1 MRVRKAIAQMGH
13 YTPPL
18 EGRNPD
24 QYLLMDF
31 NESPLPPPPG
41 VTEALQ
47 HFLSQERLHLYP
59 SYGTFLQDLGA
70 YVGVPEEQVLIT
82 NGSDQGIELVMRAL
96 LEPGDN
102 FVMPVPGFAMFAQVA
117 QTLGAEHRA
126 PQFPLDTF
134 AFPLEAVQDAVD
146 ARTRLIVVISPN
158 NPTGTV
164 VPLEAVEH
172 LLTQFPDCAVLV
184 DEAYFEFNGLTAVPL
199 LKRFPNLVVL
209 RTFSKA
215 FALPGLRLGYV
226 VAQPEFLAELSKIR
240 GPYDVNM
247 LSVVAGHAALNALPV
262 IRQRVQHLMEEA
274 KPALEQFFEDE
285 EVRFYQG
292 GANFMLVEPPDAPD
306 AIRFLKEHGVLVR
319 PMRPPIAHTFRL
331 NVRMLPEVERFIE
344 IFREYLQV
352 SQLVV
357 T

>member
-1 MRVRKAIAQMGH
+1 MRVRSAIAQMGH
-13 YTPPL
+13 YSPPL

-47 HFLSQERLHLYP
+47 AFLQQERLHLYP
-59 SYGTFLQDLGA
+59 SYGTFLTDLGA

-102 FVMPVPGFAMFAQVA
+102 FVMPVPGFAMFGQVA

-126 PQFPLDTF
+126 PSFSLETF
-134 AFPLEAVQDAVD
+134 AFPLEAVQAAVD
-146 ARTRLIVVISPN
+146 ERTRLIVVISPN

-164 VPLEAVEH
+164 VDLDAIEH
-172 LLTQFPDCAVLV
+172 LLIQFPDCAVLV

-199 LKRFPNLVVL
+199 LERFPNLVVL

-226 VAQPEFLAELSKIR
+226 VARSEFLAELYKIR

-247 LSVVAGHAALNALPV
+247 LSVVAGHAALQALPV
-262 IRQRVQHLMEEA
+262 IQERVQHLMHEA
-274 KPALEQFFEDE
+274 KPALEQFFR
-285 EVRFYQG
+285 EVGVRSYPG
-292 GANFMLVEPPDAPD
+292 GANFLLVEPPEVTEAL
-306 AIRFLKEHGVLVR
+306 AFLKARGVLVR
-319 PMRPPIAHTFRL
+319 PMRPPIAHTFRM
-331 NVRMLPEVERFIE
+331 NVRMLPEVERFME
-344 IFREYLQV
+344 VFREYLHTV
-352 SQLVV
+352 RPSAA
-357 T
+357 